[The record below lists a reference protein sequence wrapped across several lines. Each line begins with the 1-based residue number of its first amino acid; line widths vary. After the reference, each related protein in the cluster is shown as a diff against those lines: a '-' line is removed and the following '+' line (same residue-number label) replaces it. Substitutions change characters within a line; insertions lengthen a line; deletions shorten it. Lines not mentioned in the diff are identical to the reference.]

1 MVSQL
6 AALPLPAAASPS
18 SPSTC
23 SLLDPL
29 PLITPVRAVRTLTR
43 DQIAFAIT
51 RGHVLVIHR
60 GFVYR
65 LNSFLK
71 NHPGGAL
78 PVLHYVGRDATDEIE
93 AYHPVFALKRMK
105 NFVCGKVDSAD
116 WPGEEVL
123 NSVGWKPLVPPLHLG
138 WSNLASSYENV
149 GTLDETL
156 ALLKEGGENIAKLA
170 GLGSPAGTELPFLA
184 ANSLEPPPPPA
195 GLDPAEQHRLAISF
209 RKFRRELLQVPGLFE
224 NNPWELYKSHIY
236 RCAALFTSFITF
248 YLRATQKW
256 HYAVSAISLGFFMHQ
271 IMYAFTLLT
280 SSSILPS
287 LYPDVPSHVFPRFV
301 AHDAGHTEI
310 TGDRFKDKVIG
321 CVIAAYAS
329 GMSLGWWVSQH
340 DVHHMVT
347 NHPEHDPDIQL
358 FPFFAFTPRFF
369 DSLYSTF
376 HACTMYFDAP
386 TRFLLQYQHLHF
398 YPIMVFARFSL
409 FGKSYHFVR
418 SSSRTEGITRL
429 TPLPPFCEQLVMKAK
444 ANNWRFR
451 TFELVGVVF
460 FWTWYTLLVKNM
472 GSGLDGWITRV
483 MYTVLVL
490 LAVCPIHIQ
499 IVLSHSAQ
507 DTTDM
512 GVYESFVH
520 RQLRTT
526 MDVSCPDYLD
536 FVHGGLHMQVV
547 HHMFPRLPRPNLRPA
562 TVLAK
567 QWAAANGLEYR
578 EKNFT
583 EGNKELRGLLAEIA
597 GQVRALASTADD
609 LAKGRIEME

>member
-1 MVSQL
+1 ML
-6 AALPLPAAASPS
+6 AALPVAT

-29 PLITPVRAVRTLTR
+29 ALITPTKEVRTLTR
-43 DQIAFAIT
+43 QQIAFCIT
-51 RGHVLVIHR
+51 QGHVLVIHR

-65 LNSFLK
+65 LNNFLK
-71 NHPGGAL
+71 NHPGGAM

-93 AYHPVFALKRMK
+93 AYHPVFALQRMRGY
-105 NFVCGKVDSAD
+105 VCGRVDAAD
-116 WPGEEVL
+116 WQGEEVE
-123 NSVGWKPLVPPLHLG
+123 NGTGWKPLVPPLHLG
-138 WSNLASSYENV
+138 WSNLASSYSNV
-149 GTLDETL
+149 GPLDESL
-156 ALLKEGGENIAKLA
+156 AILKEGGDAVEKLVGQGA
-170 GLGSPAGTELPFLA
+170 PAGTSLPFLA
-184 ANSLEPPPPPA
+184 QASLEPPPPPA
-195 GLDPAEQHRLAISF
+195 GLDPVEQQRLSISF
-209 RKFRRELLQVPGLFE
+209 RKFRREMLQVPGLFD
-224 NNPWELYKSHIY
+224 NNPWELYKAHIY
-236 RCAALFTSFITF
+236 RCTALFASFLGF
-248 YLRATQKW
+248 YLKATSKW
-256 HYAVSAISLGFFMHQ
+256 HYAVSAVSLGFFMHQ
-271 IMYAFTLLT
+271 IMF
-280 SSSILPS
+280 I
-287 LYPDVPSHVFPRFV
+287 

-310 TGDRFKDKVIG
+310 TGNRFKDKVIG
-321 CVIAAYAS
+321 CIIASYAS

-358 FPFFAFTPRFF
+358 LPFFAFTPRFF

-409 FGKSYHFVR
+409 FGKSYHFL
-418 SSSRTEGITRL
+418 L
-429 TPLPPFCEQLVMKAK
+429 TKAT
-444 ANNWRFR
+444 ANNWRFK

-472 GSGLDGWITRV
+472 GTGLDGWITRV
-483 MYTVLVL
+483 GYTLLVL

-507 DTTDM
+507 DSSEM
-512 GVYESFVH
+512 GVYESFIH

-536 FVHGGLHMQVV
+536 FIHGGLHMQVV

-567 QWAAANGLEYR
+567 QWAIENKLEFR

-583 EGNKELRGLLAEIA
+583 EGNRELRGLLQEIA